1 MDVTTIIGLIAGLAL
16 ILSGIGFDNLGNF
29 WDLDSIII
37 VLGGTIA
44 SVVGSFPLN
53 MLKSV
58 GRHFGK
64 LLSGKKFKPEPII
77 EQLVEFAQL
86 ARKNGLL
93 ALEEKTKELED
104 PFFQQ
109 GIMLVVDAM
118 EADKVRELLEMEL
131 DSMIQRHEAE
141 VEIYEKAAA
150 FAPAF
155 GMIGTLVGLINM
167 LKNMNLDSGGSS
179 TIGEDMSVA
188 LITTFYGCVLANV
201 IFMPIA
207 KKLRIRN
214 EEEVLYKQIIIEG
227 VLGIQSGDNPKNLK
241 ERLVS
246 LLHQKRQ
253 AKILDSEG
261 GEEGGGKGK
270 KPKKEKKK

>member
-1 MDVTTIIGLIAGLAL
+1 MDITTIIGIVGGFGLLIW
-16 ILSGIGFDNLGNF
+16 GITIPSLGNF
-29 WDLDSIII
+29 WDAQSLVI
-37 VLGGTIA
+37 VVGGTIT
-44 SVVGSFPLN
+44 SVIASFPLS
-53 MLKSV
+53 MLKNV
-58 GRHFGK
+58 GKHFAK
-64 LLSGKKFKPEPII
+64 LLGGKAFKPEPII
-77 EQLVEFAQL
+77 EQLVDFAQL

-93 ALEEKTKELED
+93 ALEEKSKELDD
-104 PFFQQ
+104 PFFKQ

-131 DSMIQRHEAE
+131 DSMIGRHEAE
-141 VEIYEKAAA
+141 LEIYEKAAA
-150 FAPAF
+150 YAPAF

-179 TIGEDMSVA
+179 SIGEDMSVA
-188 LITTFYGCVLANV
+188 LITTFYGCVFANV
-201 IFMPIA
+201 ILMPIA

-246 LLHQKRQ
+246 LLPQKKQ
-253 AKILDSEG
+253 MKIMDSEG
-261 GEEGGGKGK
+261 GDAGGKGK

>member
-1 MDVTTIIGLIAGLAL
+1 MDITTIIGIVGGFGLL
-16 ILSGIGFDNLGNF
+16 VWGITIPSLGNF
-29 WDLDSIII
+29 WDAQSLVI
-37 VLGGTIA
+37 VVGGTIT
-44 SVVGSFPLN
+44 SVIASFPLS
-53 MLKSV
+53 MLKNV
-58 GRHFGK
+58 GKHFAK
-64 LLSGKKFKPEPII
+64 LLGGKAFKPEPII
-77 EQLVEFAQL
+77 EQLVDFAQL

-93 ALEEKTKELED
+93 ALEEKSKELDD
-104 PFFQQ
+104 PFFKQ

-131 DSMIQRHEAE
+131 DSMIGRHEAE
-141 VEIYEKAAA
+141 LEIYEKAAA
-150 FAPAF
+150 YAPAF

-179 TIGEDMSVA
+179 SIGEDMSVA
-188 LITTFYGCVLANV
+188 LITTFYGCVFANV
-201 IFMPIA
+201 ILMPIA

-246 LLHQKRQ
+246 LLPQKKQ
-253 AKILDSEG
+253 MKIMDSEG
-261 GEEGGGKGK
+261 GEAGGKGK